1 LRFGVGI
8 PNCREGLYFPP
19 FFASPTEIIQ
29 IAQTAEEVGFYSVWV
44 NDHFTPPRYVKELWD
59 RPPNFYEPLITL
71 ATLASV
77 TETVRLAI
85 GVAVMPVR
93 NPVILAKQAA
103 TLDVFSGGRF
113 ILAVGL
119 GAYREEFE
127 KVHPALTQ
135 VSRKTLL
142 EEGVEAVKA
151 LLTQP
156 RASYHGRYVKFHEV
170 ELFPKPVQD
179 PFPIYMGGNAEDV
192 VRRVGAIGDG
202 WLAAGLTPQEIA
214 RGRAVIEEYAVKNG
228 RNPAAIDIAPQY
240 AVSIAHTHEDAVAKY
255 KSTALYRHRQSL
267 QTATYRGLNI
277 QRVEER
283 NLIGTPHE
291 ILERLDQLARV
302 GVTHPAAL
310 IFASKT
316 VKEMID
322 AMTLFAKEVIPSV
335 A

>member
-19 FFASPTEIIQ
+19 CFASPREIIH
-29 IAQTAEEVGFYSVWV
+29 IAQTAEEVGFDSVWV
-44 NDHFTPPRYVKELWD
+44 NDHYTPPTYVKALWD

-103 TLDVFSGGRF
+103 TLDVFSEGRF
-113 ILAVGL
+113 ILAIGL

-127 KVHPALTQ
+127 KVHPALAS
-135 VSRKTLL
+135 VSRKALL
-142 EEGVEAVKA
+142 EEGVDAVKA

-156 RASYHGRYVKFHEV
+156 CASYHGRHVRFHEI

-192 VRRVGAIGDG
+192 VRRAGAIGDG
-202 WLAAGLTPQEIA
+202 WLAAGLTPEELA
-214 RGRAVIEEYAVKNG
+214 RGRALIEKTAVEHG

-240 AVSIAHTHEDAVAKY
+240 AVSIAQTHEDAVAQY
-255 KSTALYRHRQSL
+255 KSTALYHHRQSL
-267 QTATYRGLNI
+267 QTATYRGLDI
-277 QRVEER
+277 QRLEER

-316 VKEMID
+316 VEEMIG
-322 AMTLFAKEVIPSV
+322 AMTLFATEVIPSV